1 MIPIQM
7 FEVLFIEYFF
17 VYNDLIVKSFY
28 ISIMVQ
34 SPHTDPKFIK
44 EYWQRIGEIPESIT
58 ERNKANK
65 RLLKDLQSVKHTPKR
80 KGSARVANQGK
91 RSRRS

>member
-1 MIPIQM
+1 
-7 FEVLFIEYFF
+7 
-17 VYNDLIVKSFY
+17 
-28 ISIMVQ
+28 MVQ